1 MTKINWA
8 LQPVCG
14 WCGIESV
21 NKVEAIE
28 HAQNCD
34 KSPLVRRI
42 LALEKRI
49 EDLYTGDSG
58 AECIVCERITAN
70 GTCTECRHGTSPLKL
85 ALARAEKAEKCA
97 DELDT
102 IVKMCDEALDEF
114 GAGYCSLN
122 NASAKPED
130 VVKAVIEAMATLRGR
145 IKYKD

>member
-49 EDLYTGDSG
+49 EDL
-58 AECIVCERITAN
+58 
-70 GTCTECRHGTSPLKL
+70 SPLKL

-122 NASAKPED
+122 NTSAKPED